1 MSDDELRRVFETVLT
16 APPPPDSTDIDAAIR
31 IGRRR
36 RHRHTAAVMLSAAA
50 AVAAIGLTATTVL
63 PSLQGQ
69 PVSSAA
75 SKAAAGAAVTAD
87 HGIPVT
93 SARQLLGSWTTIE
106 LDGRN
111 VRADRDLHN
120 HPLRVKFFQYGDEL
134 WWSANDIVNENSGP
148 VSVSEQ
154 GQFQAQLQRAT
165 FVGPPEE
172 GPQYERNPEVV
183 EQATE
188 ARLVAATASTP
199 AKLLLLTDGKV
210 TAVYTLTAQ

>member
-16 APPPPDSTDIDAAIR
+16 APPPPDSTDIDTAIR

-36 RHRHTAAVMLSAAA
+36 RHRRTAAVMLSAAA
-50 AVAAIGLTATTVL
+50 AVAVIGLTATTVL
-63 PSLQGQ
+63 PSPEGR
-69 PVSSAA
+69 PVSAAA
-75 SKAAAGAAVTAD
+75 SKAATGASITAD
-87 HGIPVT
+87 DGVPVT
-93 SARQLLGSWTTIE
+93 SAQQLLGSWTTIE
-106 LDGRN
+106 LDGRD

-120 HPLRVKFFQYGDEL
+120 HPLGLKFFQYGDEL
-134 WWSANDIVNENSGP
+134 WWSANDIVNANSGP
-148 VSVSEQ
+148 VSVSER

-165 FVGPPEE
+165 FVGPPEA

-188 ARLVAATASTP
+188 ARLVAATDSTS

-210 TAVYTLTAQ
+210 TAVYTLTAR